1 LKTAIITTLSYQ
13 NHDTG
18 PGHPER
24 IDRVTVVNEELKK
37 FGKTIQWI
45 EPREFDFSILEF
57 AHTKN
62 YLNEIKNAFP
72 VSNHHLIDG
81 DTVLS
86 PGSQKAATDAVASI
100 LTAID
105 EVESKKCKNI
115 FCSVRPPG
123 HHAESDKAMGF
134 CIYNNVAIGGM
145 YLLKKYNYKKIAI
158 IDFDVH
164 HGNGTQEI
172 FYNNPNV
179 LYISSHQYPFYP
191 GTGSEAEV
199 VKFNNILNIPLD
211 AGTNGNIFL
220 NSYDEIFKKLKEFKP
235 EFLFLSSGFDAH
247 SADPLANINLNTLD
261 FYELTKRI
269 VEVSNEICNGKIV
282 SILEGGYDLDALKYS
297 AYNHVKALLEN

>member
-1 LKTAIITTLSYQ
+1 MKTAIITTSSYQ

-62 YLNEIKNAFP
+62 YLNEIKNSFP

-105 EVESKKCKNI
+105 EVESKKYKNI

-179 LYISSHQYPFYP
+179 LYISTHQYPFYP
-191 GTGSEAEV
+191 GTGSKAEIG
-199 VKFNNILNIPLD
+199 KFNNILNIPLD

-235 EFLFLSSGFDAH
+235 EFLLLSSGFDAH